1 MAKKEKTGSGLI
13 SIGRVAENRRAR
25 HDYFI
30 EETVEAGIMLMGTEV
45 KSLRLGRA
53 NVQDAYAGRKGDL
66 EELWLWNFYIP
77 EYAPAKH
84 FTHEPRRQRKLLL
97 HKREIVRLLN
107 GISRNGMTLVPL
119 AVYFNDRGLAKI
131 SLGLAKGK
139 NTVDKRETI
148 KERDWNRQKHRLM
161 RDKG

>member
-1 MAKKEKTGSGLI
+1 MI
-13 SIGRVAENRRAR
+13 STGRVAENRRAR

-84 FTHEPRRQRKLLL
+84 FTHEPRRPRKLLL
-97 HKREIVRLLN
+97 HKREIIRLLSAIN
-107 GISRNGMTLVPL
+107 RNGMTLVPL

-148 KERDWNRQKHRLM
+148 KERDWNRQKQRLM
-161 RDKG
+161 REKG

>member
-1 MAKKEKTGSGLI
+1 MAKEKTGSGLI
-13 SIGRVAENRRAR
+13 STGRVAENRRAR

-84 FTHEPRRQRKLLL
+84 FTHEPRRPRKLLL
-97 HKREIVRLLN
+97 HKREIIRLLAAIN
-107 GISRNGMTLVPL
+107 RNGMTLVPL
-119 AVYFNDRGLAKI
+119 AVYFNDRGMAKV

-148 KERDWNRQKHRLM
+148 KERDWNRQKQRLM
-161 RDKG
+161 REKG